1 MTTVSEADDLD
12 PATVLV
18 AWGGRV
24 VVDLDIRGF
33 NEPEKD

>member
-12 PATVLV
+12 PDTVLV
-18 AWGGRV
+18 AWGRRA
-24 VVDLDIRGF
+24 VVDMDIRGF